1 MTGVGL
7 KPFAG
12 LTAAVLLAHLAALQV
27 ASDTLQAQQR
37 VVTRPFITR
46 SIALNQAA
54 PTPASTSAVAAV
66 PVPVPV
72 RVRKPAPRPVAVP
85 TSLPNSTPEA
95 PGAPASVAAA
105 PGFDP
110 SQAGASNTA
119 EEIAQAPAPAA
130 SAAAP
135 AQAVATAPPG
145 APAAPAASASPPS
158 PVGAIA
164 YTLPGSMRLKYNVKG
179 TKDNLNYNARA
190 EMLWLQ
196 DGSTYE
202 ARLEVSAFLI
212 GARTR
217 TSTGRLT
224 ADGLLP
230 TRFADKFRTEVA
242 AHFERDKDKVSF
254 SANTPDLPL
263 LPGMQDQLSVFV
275 QLGAMLA
282 GEPAKYP
289 SGTNISFETIGPRSG
304 ETWVITVDGEEKLD
318 LPGGEINAIK
328 LSRKPRREFDQTA
341 ELWLAPALGYLPVRI
356 KITEKN
362 GDFVDQVWRA
372 TEAP

>member
-54 PTPASTSAVAAV
+54 PTPASTAAVAA
-66 PVPVPV
+66 VPV

-130 SAAAP
+130 SAAA
-135 AQAVATAPPG
+135 QPP
-145 APAAPAASASPPS
+145 PAAPAASVNPPS
-158 PVGAIA
+158 PAATIA
-164 YTLPGSMRLKYNVKG
+164 YTLPGSMRLKYIVKG

-202 ARLEVSAFLI
+202 VRLEVSAFLI

-282 GEPAKYP
+282 GEPGKYP
-289 SGTNISFETIGPRSG
+289 SGTNISFETIGPRAG
-304 ETWVITVDGEEKLD
+304 ETWIITVDGEEKLN

-341 ELWLAPALGYLPVRI
+341 ELWLAPALGYLPARI

-372 TEAP
+372 TETP

>member
-1 MTGVGL
+1 MTGIGL

-54 PTPASTSAVAAV
+54 SEAAPTPASTSATAAYAAA
-66 PVPVPV
+66 VPV

-130 SAAAP
+130 SAAAS
-135 AQAVATAPPG
+135 
-145 APAAPAASASPPS
+145 AAPAASVSPPS
-158 PVGAIA
+158 PAATIA

-179 TKDNLNYNARA
+179 TKDNLNYSARA

-196 DGSTYE
+196 DGNTYE

-217 TSTGRLT
+217 TSTGRLS

-282 GEPAKYP
+282 GEPARYP
-289 SGTNISFETIGPRSG
+289 SGTNISFETIGPRAG

-318 LPGGEINAIK
+318 LPGGEIHAIK

-341 ELWLAPALGYLPVRI
+341 ELWLAPTLGYLPARI

-372 TEAP
+372 TETP